1 MVVTKIN
8 IKPHLAEYMRAKFW
22 DPEIQAVRLPD
33 KDDLYITIYNL
44 TSKRPANAGIDDG
57 NLPIAIPHRREGKNP
72 ACWNYLGVRAT
83 VQIESLI
90 EVRFWAELHQYLD
103 EQKHR
108 YNIDYIASIEVF
120 MNRYDI
126 QSISDEALINVLS
139 GKGTWESNPYVF
151 VYDFESSDLSV
162 DPHEEIG

>member
-1 MVVTKIN
+1 MIIAKIN

-22 DPEIQAVRLPD
+22 DSEIQAVRLPD

-44 TSKRPANAGIDDG
+44 TSKRPANAGIDNG

-72 ACWNYLGVRAT
+72 NHWNFLGVRA
-83 VQIESLI
+83 VAQIESLI

-126 QSISDEALINVLS
+126 QSISDEALRKNYYRWKRSLRPTAETRRYR
-139 GKGTWESNPYVF
+139 KRR
-151 VYDFESSDLSV
+151 
-162 DPHEEIG
+162 